1 MNRFLKNPTTKKLL
15 AAVLSVLVLPV
26 SAQTY
31 LQVNG
36 ASLHDRSGYN
46 QFNYGLG
53 IEKTMSKDW
62 NMAAG
67 WYRNSEYRGSAYA
80 YGRYSFYQSGAV
92 NLGVG
97 VGIVTGYRRASVLPM
112 AFPEACYGYVCA
124 LFVPKIENTGA
135 NVLGFHLKIPVN

>member
-1 MNRFLKNPTTKKLL
+1 MTTRKLL
-15 AAVLSVLVLPV
+15 AAVLSSLTFSV

-36 ASLHDRSGYN
+36 ASLHDQSGYN

-53 IEKTMSKDW
+53 VEKTISKDW
-62 NMAAG
+62 NIAAG
-67 WYRNSEYRGSAYA
+67 WYRNSEYRGSAYV
-80 YGRYSFYQSGAV
+80 YGRYSLYQSGAMD
-92 NLGVG
+92 LGVG
-97 VGIVTGYRRASVLPM
+97 VGIITGYRRAAVMPM
-112 AFPEACYGYVCA
+112 AFPEACYGYICA